1 MVPGIKQWGMQCVI
15 EASSRRTVYCRAV
28 WGRQGR
34 LLHSRRVFL
43 AEDLVDVNTVN
54 EVSMADGGGLCWVK
68 WLGSD
73 KVLLLLLLSF
83 SPPNLILLYFPV
95 LHSHFFLPLP
105 LKLWHGTALAFSL
118 TRSALCRAPSFH
130 CGLHLHNF
138 LAQPDSGKAWGCAG
152 GELTAA
158 LAEPTLWAYSQVMGI
173 NTFFAFPNCL
183 WCLFDFNKPVNAF
196 SDGNCPHFQWCKLK

>member
-118 TRSALCRAPSFH
+118 TRSALCRALLFTVGFISTTSLLNQTVARPGAVLGGSLLLHWQSPPSEH
-130 CGLHLHNF
+130 I
-138 LAQPDSGKAWGCAG
+138 PKSW
-152 GELTAA
+152 ELIRSLLSLIAYNVC
-158 LAEPTLWAYSQVMGI
+158 LTLTNLWMLSQMVI
-173 NTFFAFPNCL
+173 API
-183 WCLFDFNKPVNAF
+183 FNDVN
-196 SDGNCPHFQWCKLK
+196 

>member
-1 MVPGIKQWGMQCVI
+1 MHCLI
-15 EASSRRTVYCRAV
+15 EASSCRAVYCRAV

-34 LLHSRRVFL
+34 LLHSQRVFL
-43 AEDLVDVNTVN
+43 TEASVDVSMVD
-54 EVSMADGGGLCWVK
+54 EVSMADGGGLCWMK

-83 SPPNLILLYFPV
+83 SPPSLILLYFPV

-105 LKLWHGTALAFSL
+105 LKLWHCTALAFSL

-130 CGLHLHNF
+130 CELHLRNF

-152 GELTAA
+152 RGAYCCIGRAHPLSIFPSHGELICSLLSLIAWDVC
-158 LAEPTLWAYSQVMGI
+158 LTLTNLWMLSQMVI
-173 NTFFAFPNCL
+173 API
-183 WCLFDFNKPVNAF
+183 FNDAN
-196 SDGNCPHFQWCKLK
+196 